1 MSESSETS
9 VGPFGREDDSSRAA
23 AVRVQKLKEMS
34 WQDVERL
41 DRDSTVVFIACGPV
55 EQHGPQTPLGTDL
68 YIAEYVMHR
77 CAEHLADHGY
87 PVIVTPTVP
96 YVNALFSLPYPGS
109 VSIRRKVV
117 EDYLFDLLA
126 SFGADGFRHLVLTS
140 QHVDPPWVHT
150 AQGVCERINEEYGA
164 RAIQGFERLVV
175 DLLADPSQLG
185 ATGLDSQG
193 EAHAGAYE
201 TAPMLYLE
209 KHLVREHL
217 LKELPPQRIE
227 FSQFEG
233 AESFRELGNGLGYTG
248 DLSQATVEIGE
259 RILEHYADQFEDL
272 ILRHVRG
279 EDVYD
284 LLKFSGF

>member
-1 MSESSETS
+1 MSSN
-9 VGPFGREDDSSRAA
+9 AA
-23 AVRVQKLKEMS
+23 IRVQELKEMT

-41 DRDSTVVFIACGPV
+41 DRENTVIMIACGPM

-68 YIAEYVMHR
+68 YIAECVMHR

-87 PVIVTPTVP
+87 PVVVAPTVP

-117 EDYLFDLLA
+117 EEYLFDLLA
-126 SFGADGFRHLVLTS
+126 SFAADGFRYLVLTS
-140 QHVDPPWVHT
+140 QHVDPPWVRT
-150 AQGVCERINEEYGA
+150 AQGVCERINEEYGV
-164 RAIQGFERLVV
+164 RAIHGFERLVV
-175 DLLADPSQLG
+175 DLLADPSHLG
-185 ATGLDSQG
+185 ATGLDSRG
-193 EAHAGAYE
+193 EAHAGVYE
-201 TAPMLYLE
+201 TAPMLY
-209 KHLVREHL
+209 VREHL
-217 LKELPPQRIE
+217 VRKQLLGKLAPMRIG
-227 FSQFEG
+227 FAKMKY

-248 DLSQATVEIGE
+248 DLSQATKEIGE
-259 RILEHYADQFEDL
+259 RIIEHYADRFKDL

>member
-1 MSESSETS
+1 MPESSKAS
-9 VGPFGREDDSSRAA
+9 LGSSRQGDTNLHAA
-23 AVRVQKLKEMS
+23 TRVQDLKEMT
-34 WQDVERL
+34 WQNVERL
-41 DRDSTVVFIACGPV
+41 DRENTVVMIACGPV

-87 PVIVTPTVP
+87 PVVIAPTVP

-117 EDYLFDLLA
+117 ENYLFDLLA
-126 SFGADGFRHLVLTS
+126 SFAADGFRHLVLTS
-140 QHVDPPWVHT
+140 QHVDPPWVQT
-150 AQGVCERINEEYGA
+150 AQGVCERINEEHDA
-164 RAIQGFERLVV
+164 RFIHGFERFVM

-185 ATGLDSQG
+185 ATGFDSRG

-201 TAPMLYLE
+201 TAPMLYIQE
-209 KHLVREHL
+209 HLVRKHL
-217 LKELPPQRIE
+217 LQELPPMLFE
-227 FSQFEG
+227 FSQLKG
-233 AESFRELGNGLGYTG
+233 AESFRELGNGLSYTG
-248 DLSQATVEIGE
+248 DLSQATQEIGE
-259 RILEHYADQFEDL
+259 RIVEHYADRFKDL
-272 ILRHVRG
+272 TLRHVRG

>member
-1 MSESSETS
+1 MTAS
-9 VGPFGREDDSSRAA
+9 VHH
-23 AVRVQKLKEMS
+23 LKEMT
-34 WQDVERL
+34 WQDVESF
-41 DRDSTVVFIACGPV
+41 DREATVIMIACGPI

-77 CAEHLADHGY
+77 CSEHLADHDY
-87 PVIVTPTVP
+87 PVIVAPTVP

-117 EDYLFDLLA
+117 EEYLFDLLA
-126 SFGADGFRHLVLTS
+126 SFAADGFRHLVLTS
-140 QHVDPPWVHT
+140 QHVDPPWGRT
-150 AQGVCERINEEYGA
+150 TQGVCKRINEEYGA

-185 ATGLDSQG
+185 ATGLDSWG

-201 TAPMLYLE
+201 TAPMLYLR
-209 KHLVREHL
+209 KHLVKEHL
-217 LKELPPQRIE
+217 LGELPPQRIG

-248 DLSQATVEIGE
+248 DLSQATKEIGE
-259 RILEHYADQFEDL
+259 RILEHYVDRFKDL
-272 ILRHVRG
+272 ILRHLQG

-284 LLKFSGF
+284 CLQFSGF